1 MSSQEYYAG
10 LMSGTSQDGVNAVLM
25 AFSADNNHQLVGR
38 GYVPYDE
45 ALRARLIALHE
56 PHVGELHEAA
66 VVGNLLAELYAQAV
80 HKALTDA
87 GVPPDSVAATGCHG
101 QTVRHRPDV
110 GYTIQIGNSA
120 LLAELSGIPVISDFR
135 SRDIAAGGE
144 GAPLVPAFHHAV
156 FGDGRIHRVILNI
169 GGIAN
174 VTDLPPHHP
183 VRGFDT
189 GPGNMLLDAWI
200 QRHKSAPFDQE
211 GAWARSGQVNDALLG
226 RMLMHEYF
234 RRAPPKSTGRDT
246 FNLGWMSQYLSGK
259 EKAEDVQ
266 ATLQALTI
274 ASIADGIATHCA
286 GAGEVYVC
294 GGGAH
299 NIALIAGL
307 RAALPGRRVSVTN
320 ELGIDT
326 DWVEACAFAWLA
338 RQALKSLPGNLPA
351 VTGARGPRVLGA
363 IYPR

>member
-1 MSSQEYYAG
+1 MAPQEYFAG
-10 LMSGTSQDGVNAVLM
+10 LMSGTSQDGVNAVVM
-25 AFSADNNHQLVGR
+25 SFWSDTHQIVGKS
-38 GYVPYDE
+38 YVPYDA
-45 ALRARLIALHE
+45 ALRARLVALHE
-56 PHVGELHEAA
+56 PHAGELHEAA
-66 VVGNLLAELYAQAV
+66 VAGGQLAELYAQAV
-80 HKALTDA
+80 RQALADA
-87 GVPPDSVAATGCHG
+87 GLSRNDVAAIGCHG
-101 QTVRHRPDV
+101 QTIRHHPQD

-120 LLAELSGIPVISDFR
+120 LLAELSGIPVVSDFR

-144 GAPLVPAFHHAV
+144 GAPLVPAFHQAM
-156 FGDGRIHRVILNI
+156 FGTKESHRVILNI

-174 VTDLPPHHP
+174 ITDLSPHRP
-183 VRGFDT
+183 TRGFDS

-200 QRHKSAPFDQE
+200 QRHKSLPFDRH
-211 GAWARSGQVNDALLG
+211 GAWAASGKLDQPLLA

-246 FNLGWMSQYLSGK
+246 FNLVWLSQYLGGK

-266 ATLQALTI
+266 ATLLALTV
-274 ASIADGIATHCA
+274 ASIANSIAEHCA
-286 GAGEVYVC
+286 DAEEVYVC

-299 NIALIAGL
+299 NTALIAGL
-307 RAALPGRRVSVTN
+307 RSALATRRVGFTD
-320 ELGIDT
+320 ELGIGA

-338 RQALKSLPGNLPA
+338 RQTLKQLPGNLPA